1 MAINKLSGTAFSKI
15 AATDTEQIIADGGGM
30 FVRVRAKADGG
41 ALSFRL
47 AYRIEGKQRWI
58 TLKATALSDARA
70 ERDIYKEL
78 VKRGIDPALEA
89 KLEKDRQRQ
98 AQLAEQ
104 AALAK
109 QQARIT
115 VRELFERWKKTDL
128 IRRKDGGKEI
138 ERMFEK
144 DVLPVLGDIP
154 VEDVRKGH
162 ITAVTD
168 ALLARGVN
176 RMARMIFS
184 LVRQMFRF
192 AVDRDIIESDP
203 SANIRKAKIGSKE
216 IERERVL
223 SDDEIRELVRKLPDA
238 NLLHT
243 TECAIWIMLSTL
255 CRVGEL
261 IKARW
266 EHLDLEAGT
275 WMIPAENSKNGKPH
289 LINLSEFAVQQF
301 RKLERLKESDKWIY
315 PNRDNTRHVCDK
327 TISIQIKGRQ
337 TDKIHSNRSQ
347 ANDALLLPGGNW
359 TPHDLRRTGA
369 TMMTALGVLPEI
381 AERCLNH
388 TEENKM
394 KRTYQRHSYETEK
407 RSAWQL
413 LGERLEILTSD
424 MSNVVTLPRKSA

>member
-1 MAINKLSGTAFSKI
+1 MAINKLTGTAFSKI
-15 AATDTEQIIADGGGM
+15 EAGDTEQLIADGGGL

-41 ALSFRL
+41 ALSFRI
-47 AYRIEGKQRWI
+47 AYRIENKQRWL
-58 TLKATALSDARA
+58 TLKATTLADARM
-70 ERDIYKEL
+70 ERDRHKEL
-78 VKRGIDPALEA
+78 IRSGIDPALEA

-104 AALAK
+104 AALAR
-109 QQARIT
+109 QQARIS
-115 VRELFERWKKTDL
+115 VRELFERWMITDL

-138 ERMFEK
+138 RRMFEK
-144 DVLPVLGDIP
+144 DVLPLLGDLA

-162 ITAVTD
+162 ITSVPD

-203 SANIRKAKIGSKE
+203 SATIRKAKIGSKE

-223 SDDEIRELVRKLPDA
+223 SEDEIRELARKLPGA
-238 NLLHT
+238 NLLKT

-266 EHLDLEAGT
+266 EHLDIEAGK
-275 WMIPAENSKNGKPH
+275 WVIPAENSKNGKPH
-289 LINLSEFAVQQF
+289 LVNLSDFAAQQF
-301 RKLERLKESDKWIY
+301 RYLVRLKESDQWVF
-315 PNRDNTRHVCDK
+315 PNRANTDHVCDK

-337 TDKIHSNRSQ
+337 TGKIHSNRSQ
-347 ANDALLLPGGNW
+347 ANAALMLPGGNW

-394 KRTYQRHSYETEK
+394 KRTYQRHSYDNEK
-407 RSAWQL
+407 RAAWRL
-413 LGERLEILTSD
+413 LGDSLELTLNPAD
-424 MSNVVTLPRKSA
+424 NIVTLKRTA

>member
-15 AATDTEQIIADGGGM
+15 AATDAEQLIADGGGM

-58 TLKATALSDARA
+58 TLKAASLSDARA
-70 ERDIYKEL
+70 ERDTYKEL

-115 VRELFERWKKTDL
+115 VRELFGRWKKTDL

-192 AVDRDIIESDP
+192 AVDRDIIEADP

-216 IERERVL
+216 VERERVL
-223 SDDEIRELVRKLPDA
+223 SDDEVRELVRKLPNA

-289 LINLSEFAVQQF
+289 LINLSDFAVQQF

-347 ANDALLLPGGNW
+347 SNDALLLPGGNW

-394 KRTYQRHSYETEK
+394 KRTYQRHSYENEK
-407 RSAWQL
+407 RAAWQL
-413 LGERLEILTSD
+413 LGERLEILISD
-424 MSNVVTLPRKSA
+424 MPNVVTLPRKSA

>member
-1 MAINKLSGTAFSKI
+1 
-15 AATDTEQIIADGGGM
+15 
-30 FVRVRAKADGG
+30 
-41 ALSFRL
+41 
-47 AYRIEGKQRWI
+47 
-58 TLKATALSDARA
+58 
-70 ERDIYKEL
+70 
-78 VKRGIDPALEA
+78 
-89 KLEKDRQRQ
+89 
-98 AQLAEQ
+98 
-104 AALAK
+104 
-109 QQARIT
+109 
-115 VRELFERWKKTDL
+115 
-128 IRRKDGGKEI
+128 
-138 ERMFEK
+138 
-144 DVLPVLGDIP
+144 
-154 VEDVRKGH
+154 VRKGH
-162 ITAVTD
+162 ITSVTD

-184 LVRQMFRF
+184 SVRQMFRF
-192 AVDRDIIESDP
+192 AVDRDVIESDP

-216 IERERVL
+216 VERERVL
-223 SDDEIRELVRKLPDA
+223 SEDEIRELVRKLPDA

-266 EHLDLEAGT
+266 EHLDLESGT
-275 WMIPAENSKNGKPH
+275 WRIPPENSKNTKPH
-289 LINLSEFAVQQF
+289 LVNLSDFAAQQF
-301 RKLERLKESDKWIY
+301 RRLVRLKESEQWIF
-315 PNRDNTRHVCDK
+315 PNRANTAHVCDK
-327 TISIQIKGRQ
+327 TITIQVKGRQ

-394 KRTYQRHSYETEK
+394 KRTYQRHSYENEK
-407 RSAWQL
+407 RAAWQL

-424 MSNVVTLPRKSA
+424 MPNVVTLPRKSA